1 MNKSSTIYVLLFMMV
16 ITVTFGVGLSAV
28 HHATLGTLAKN
39 ETLNKNRT
47 LSRAFLLE
55 VAEDSPQAFQDAVDR
70 SISIETI
77 FHEGRT
83 FEVCT
88 TKPPMQN
95 RVGFLFT
102 GYGFWGPIKGIAV
115 FSEDLQTMVNI
126 QFLEHQETPGLGAR
140 IEEPWFTDQFKG
152 LEIGWNE
159 PPAKRVIIGGA
170 ADPTAKNRVDAIT
183 GASQTSIAL
192 MKSLNAELE
201 SFRKAYTDRTAEGSD
216 RRP

>member
-1 MNKSSTIYVLLFMMV
+1 MNKSSAIYALLFMMV
-16 ITVTFGVGLSAV
+16 ISVTFGVGLSAV
-28 HHATLGTLAKN
+28 HHATLDTMAKN

-55 VAEDSPQAFQDAVDR
+55 VAEDSPEAFQEAVDR
-70 SISIETI
+70 SISVETI

-88 TKPPMQN
+88 TNPPMQN
-95 RVGFLFT
+95 RVGFIFT

-115 FSEDLQTMVNI
+115 LSEDLQTMVNI

-159 PPAKRVIIGGA
+159 LPARRVIIGGV
-170 ADPTAKNRVDAIT
+170 ADPTTKNRVDAIT

-201 SFRKAYTDRTAEGSD
+201 SFRKAYTSRK
-216 RRP
+216 